1 MSTNPRDVVARI
13 EARIAGYEALLAK
26 RPDCWPGDEF
36 GKGGGAEYVSDL
48 RTILSALQPAV
59 SEEAVEVAARK
70 IGDEV
75 GLHMFDDMALGRAE
89 LRKLV
94 RSADGYEVTE
104 PTQTDCR
111 LAARAALTAA
121 LPFMM
126 GERT

>member
-59 SEEAVEVAARK
+59 SEEAVEVALRALMSARGEMLSTPK
-70 IGDEV
+70 AE
-75 GLHMFDDMALGRAE
+75 MFRDAI
-89 LRKLV
+89 
-94 RSADGYEVTE
+94 
-104 PTQTDCR
+104 
-111 LAARAALTAA
+111 AAPNSQVWSYLLRAAITAA